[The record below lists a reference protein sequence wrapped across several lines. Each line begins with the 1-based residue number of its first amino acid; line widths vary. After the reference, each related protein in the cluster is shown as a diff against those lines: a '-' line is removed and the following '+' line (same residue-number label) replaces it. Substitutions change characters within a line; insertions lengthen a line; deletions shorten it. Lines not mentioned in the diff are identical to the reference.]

1 MKNVNK
7 YIMSKIHTCTDGRK
21 LVIFLPMTQYDP
33 QKLHAEILRARTRV
47 YRAGNPTP
55 LQKLAV
61 PDIAAEIFVKREDL
75 SPINAYKWR
84 GAYNCTAHL
93 VETRGVKTVVAASAG
108 NHAQGVA
115 LAARMMGIHA
125 KIFMPLSTPQM
136 KQKAVKLHGGN
147 NVEIMLIGDT
157 YDQASDAAKK
167 YVAEHDLPYVHPF
180 DDLYTIAGQ
189 ATIAD
194 EAMLSGEGPFDY
206 VFLQIGGGG
215 MAGGVAAWIKAH
227 HPTTKVIGVEGIGQA
242 SMAASLK
249 RGEPVTLHEVDTF
262 CDGTAVK
269 RPGDLTFQ
277 ICKTYLDDMVLVT
290 NEEVSAGIQQF
301 WDSKRV
307 IPEPAGAMGLAGLQ
321 KYAKDHNADLT
332 GKKILIVL
340 CGANMDFGKLALI
353 SSQSAIGAHR
363 RRYLRFHLNEQK
375 GSLLDLLDNI
385 FSDVNVSE
393 FQYGKISETDGYP
406 VIAFEATPE
415 KMDELRTELEKSNIH
430 FEDITDDPDIR
441 FRVINYN
448 PALFQYPLFMQVQ
461 FPERRGALRE
471 FMRQVSGIANLCY
484 FNYTYT
490 GETIGRALMCF
501 EFTNTENRT
510 KMDEVIANSPV
521 ECRHI
526 PDEVAKRMLALD

>member
-1 MKNVNK
+1 
-7 YIMSKIHTCTDGRK
+7 
-21 LVIFLPMTQYDP
+21 MTQYDP
-33 QKLHAEILRARTRV
+33 QTLHAEILRARTRV

-55 LQKLAV
+55 LQKLNI
-61 PDIAAEIFVKREDL
+61 PDIPAQIFVKREDL

-84 GAYNCTAHL
+84 GAYNCTAQL
-93 VETRGVKTVVAASAG
+93 VETKGVKTVVAASAG

-115 LAARMMGIHA
+115 LAARMMGITA
-125 KIFMPLSTPQM
+125 KIFMPLSTPLM

-147 NVEIMLIGDT
+147 NVEIVLTGDT
-157 YDQASDAAKK
+157 YDQASDAARQ
-167 YVAEHDLPYVHPF
+167 YVTEHNLPYVHPF
-180 DDLYTIAGQ
+180 DDIYTIAGQ

-227 HPTTKVIGVEGIGQA
+227 YPDTKVIGVEGVGQA
-242 SMAASLK
+242 SMTASLK

-269 RPGDLTFQ
+269 RPGNLTFR
-277 ICKTYLDDMVLVT
+277 ICKEYLDDMVLVT
-290 NEEVSAGIQQF
+290 NEEVSAAIQQF
-301 WDSKRV
+301 WECQRV

-321 KYAKDHNADLT
+321 KFAKTQPAELE
-332 GKKILIVL
+332 GKKVLLVL

-353 SSQSAIGAHR
+353 SSQSAIGAQR
-363 RRYLRFHLNEQK
+363 RRYLRFHLNEHK
-375 GSLLDLLDNI
+375 GSLLELLDSI
-385 FSDVNVSE
+385 FADVNVSE

-415 KMDELRTELEKSNIH
+415 KMAGLTAELKKSGIE
-430 FEDITDDPDIR
+430 FDDITDDPDVRYRI
-441 FRVINYN
+441 INYN
-448 PALFQYPLFMQVQ
+448 PALFKNPVLMQVQ

-471 FMRQVSGIANLCY
+471 FMRRISGIANLCY
-484 FNYTYT
+484 FNYAHT

-501 EFTNTENRT
+501 EFDDVANKDRL
-510 KMDEVIANSPV
+510 DEVIAGSPV
-521 ECRHI
+521 DCRPV
-526 PDEVAKRMLALD
+526 PDEVARRILATG